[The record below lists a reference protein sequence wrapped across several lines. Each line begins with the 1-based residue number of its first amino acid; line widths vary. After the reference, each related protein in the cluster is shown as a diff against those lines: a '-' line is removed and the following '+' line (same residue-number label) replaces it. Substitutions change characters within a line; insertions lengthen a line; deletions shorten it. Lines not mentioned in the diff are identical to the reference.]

1 MLSARATL
9 LAVVLIPSAF
19 LVGWLALGGS
29 DGIDTRYPVEGNVL
43 VNGKP
48 LQGMAGLV
56 MFVPD
61 QSKGNHT
68 PVNAVG
74 EIDRQG
80 RYALSTRGKPG
91 APKGWYK
98 VAVNPVPPGTGDR
111 DAVRRPAIHPRYASE
126 ATSPVQVEVVAEPSA
141 GAYELKTTKN

>member
-9 LAVVLIPSAF
+9 LAVLLIPGAF
-19 LVGWLALGGS
+19 LVGWLAFGGS
-29 DGIDTRYPVEGNVL
+29 DGIDTRYPVEGSVL
-43 VNGKP
+43 VNGNP

-61 QSKGNHT
+61 QSKGNKT

-74 EIDRQG
+74 EIDQQG
-80 RYALSTRGKPG
+80 RYALSTRGKLG

-98 VAVNPVPPGTGDR
+98 AVVNPVPPGTGDR
-111 DAVRRPAIHPRYASE
+111 DAVKRPAIHPRYASE
-126 ATSPVQVEVVAEPSA
+126 AMSPLQIEVVAEPSG
-141 GAYELKTTKN
+141 GAYDLKTTKN

>member
-9 LAVVLIPSAF
+9 LAVVLIPGAF

-29 DGIDTRYPVEGNVL
+29 DGIDTRYPVEGSVL

-61 QSKGNHT
+61 QSKGNKT

-74 EIDRQG
+74 AIDQQG
-80 RYALSTRGKPG
+80 HFALSTRGRLG
-91 APKGWYK
+91 TPKGWYK
-98 VAVNPVPPGTGDR
+98 VVVNPVPPGTGDR
-111 DAVRRPAIHPRYASE
+111 DAVKRPAIHPRYASE
-126 ATSPVQVEVVAEPSA
+126 ATSPLQIEVVVEPSA
-141 GAYELKTTKN
+141 GAYDLKTTKN